1 MMGTQNR
8 VKDVWLVFFNELY
21 DMQAYEQAVNFYRS
35 AGIEQYL
42 PSRIDFLRK
51 ELLSPSGT
59 EQLLLRLD
67 EALMLSFGLGID
79 EWMKQVRALHSAE
92 FSDFLVY
99 EALEDYLFVQ
109 PNDLAVEQFKK
120 SFLPGAYISED
131 INNL

>member
-8 VKDVWLVFFNELY
+8 VKDVWLAFFEELY
-21 DMQAYEQAVNFYRS
+21 DMQAYTQAVNFYRS

-42 PSRIDFLRK
+42 PSRMDFLRK

-79 EWMKQVRALHSAE
+79 EWMKQVRALHSTD

>member
-1 MMGTQNR
+1 MGTQNR
-8 VKDVWLVFFNELY
+8 VKDVWLEFFNELY
-21 DMQAYEQAVNFYRS
+21 DMQAYTQAVDFYRS
-35 AGIEQYL
+35 IGIEQYL
-42 PSRIDFLRK
+42 PSRMDFLRK

-59 EQLLLRLD
+59 EKLLLRLD

-79 EWMKQVRALHSAE
+79 EWMKQVRALHSAD

-109 PNDLAVEQFKK
+109 PNDLAVEQFKNT
-120 SFLPGAYISED
+120 FLPGAYISED